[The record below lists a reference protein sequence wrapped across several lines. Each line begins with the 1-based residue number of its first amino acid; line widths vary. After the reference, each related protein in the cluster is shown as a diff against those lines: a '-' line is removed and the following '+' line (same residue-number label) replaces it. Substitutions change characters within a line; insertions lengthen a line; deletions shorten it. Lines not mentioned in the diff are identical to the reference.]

1 MKNTRPEETGH
12 APSLLYHFLYLC
24 ALQNTELMNYLTV
37 NSVTKSVGEKQ
48 LFQNITFGLEKGQKS
63 ALIARN
69 GTGKSTL
76 LNIIAGRDT
85 PDSGNVVIRN
95 DIVVSYLPQ
104 TDSFNGGDSVLNALF
119 DEETPVVRAI
129 KEYESCVT
137 LLEQGLAGKVPQ
149 ERMDNA
155 ILEIDRLQAWDY
167 EAKVKEILSKF
178 GIHNVLKNVGEL
190 SGGQRKKA
198 ALAKTLIADTD
209 LLILDEPTNHLDVE
223 MIEWLENYL
232 SSANITLLMVT
243 HDRAFLDRV
252 CSDIFELSNGNLY
265 HYRGK
270 YDYFVEKKAERLANE
285 AAEHERLRNLYRREL
300 EWVHTSPQARTSKAR
315 ARIHNFERLQ
325 EQMSRK
331 VESAPEAFKVQSERI
346 GHKILEISHLD
357 FAYPDQ
363 TIIRDFSYIFK
374 RGEKCGIVGKNGTGK
389 STFLKMIMGEVRP
402 DGGKITP
409 GLTIQFGYFSQEGM
423 TYAGNKIVLELVK
436 EHAEVIRMENGN
448 FISASQFLNHFGF
461 PFSQQY
467 TYYDDLSGGE
477 KRKLHLLITLLK
489 NPNFLILDEPTNDF
503 DIDTLNL
510 LEDFLG
516 NFGGCMIIVSHD
528 RWLMNKLV
536 DHIFVFEGEGKIK
549 DYYGNYTE
557 YRQARDK
564 EQRIQKLVEK
574 ANRPAEGRPVRE
586 QPKNKLTYKEKRE
599 MEGLEAEIE
608 SLETE
613 KAVIEGR
620 MSAGVGTP
628 EEFAAWGKRYN
639 EINRLLDE
647 KTERWMELSEKEG

>member
-1 MKNTRPEETGH
+1 
-12 APSLLYHFLYLC
+12 
-24 ALQNTELMNYLTV
+24 MNYLAV
-37 NSVTKSVGEKQ
+37 NNLSKTVGEKL
-48 LFQNITFGLEKGQKS
+48 LFRNITFGLEKGQKS

-76 LNIIAGRDT
+76 LNIIAGREV
-85 PDSGNVVIRN
+85 PDEGEVVIRN

-104 TDSFNGGDSVLNALF
+104 MDSFNGDDSVLNALF

-137 LLEQGLAGKVPQ
+137 LLEQGMTDKVPQ
-149 ERMDNA
+149 SRMDNA
-155 ILEIDRLQAWDY
+155 ILEIDRLNAWDY
-167 EAKVKEILSKF
+167 EARIKEILSKF
-178 GIHNVLKNVGEL
+178 GIHDIFKNVNQL

-252 CSDIFELSNGNLY
+252 CSDIFELSNGSLY

-285 AAEHERLRNLYRREL
+285 AAEHDRLRNLYRREL

-315 ARIHNFERLQ
+315 ARINQFEKLQ
-325 EQMSRK
+325 EQMDRK
-331 VESAPEAFKVQSERI
+331 VEQAPEAFKVQSERI

-363 TIIRDFSYIFK
+363 TIIKDFSYIFK

-409 GLTIQFGYFSQEGM
+409 GLTIKFGYFSQDGM
-423 TYAGNKIVLELVK
+423 IYAGNKIVLELVK
-436 EHAEVIRMENGN
+436 EHAEVIRMDNGN
-448 FISASQFLNHFGF
+448 YISASQFLNHFGF
-461 PFSQQY
+461 PFNQHY
-467 TYYDDLSGGE
+467 TYYEDLSGGE

-510 LEDFLG
+510 LEDFLL
-516 NFGGCMIIVSHD
+516 NFGGCLIIVSHD

-536 DHIFVFEGEGKIK
+536 DHIFVFEGDGKIK

-557 YRQARDK
+557 YRQAKDK
-564 EQRIQKLVEK
+564 ELRIQKKIEK
-574 ANRPAEGRPVRE
+574 ALRPEFVKPQRE
-586 QPKNKLTYKEKRE
+586 TQTNKLTYKEKRE
-599 MEGLEAEIE
+599 
-608 SLETE
+608 LETLETDIANMENE
-613 KAVIEGR
+613 KRILEEK
-620 MSAGVGTP
+620 MSIGKGSP
-628 EEFAAWGKRYN
+628 EDFAEWGKRYN
-639 EINRLLDE
+639 ELNQLLDE
-647 KTERWMELSEKEG
+647 KTERWMTLSEKEG

>member
-1 MKNTRPEETGH
+1 
-12 APSLLYHFLYLC
+12 
-24 ALQNTELMNYLTV
+24 MNFLTV
-37 NSVTKSVGEKQ
+37 NNVSKTVGEKL
-48 LFQNITFGLEKGQKS
+48 LFKQITFGLEKGQKS

-76 LNIIAGRDT
+76 LNIIAGREV
-85 PDSGNVVIRN
+85 PDEGQVVIRN

-104 TDSFNGGDSVLNALF
+104 IDNFNEEDSVLNALF
-119 DEETPVVRAI
+119 DEDTPIVRAV
-129 KEYESCVT
+129 KEYETCVT
-137 LLEQGLAGKVPQ
+137 LLEQGLSDKVPQ

-155 ILEIDRLQAWDY
+155 ILEIDRLNAWDY
-167 EAKVKEILSKF
+167 ESKIKEILSKF
-178 GIHNVLKNVGEL
+178 GIHDIFKNVNEL

-243 HDRAFLDRV
+243 HDRSFLDSV
-252 CSDIFELSNGNLY
+252 CSDIFELSNGSLY

-270 YDYFVEKKAERLANE
+270 YDYFLEKKAERLANE
-285 AAEHERLRNLYRREL
+285 AAEHDRLRNLYRREL

-315 ARIHNFERLQ
+315 ARINNFEKLQ
-325 EQMSRK
+325 EQMDRK
-331 VESAPEAFKVQSERI
+331 VEAAPEAFKVQAERI

-357 FAYPDQ
+357 FSYPDQ
-363 TIIRDFSYIFK
+363 TIIKDFSYIFK

-389 STFLKMIMGEVRP
+389 STFLKMIMGEVKP

-409 GLTIQFGYFSQEGM
+409 GLTIKFGYFSQNGM
-423 TYAGNKIVLELVK
+423 VYAGNKIVLELVK

-448 FISASQFLNHFGF
+448 YVSASQFLNHFGF

-510 LEDFLG
+510 LEDFLT
-516 NFGGCMIIVSHD
+516 NFGGCLIIVSHD

-536 DHIFVFEGEGKIK
+536 DHLFVFEGDGKIK

-557 YRQARDK
+557 YRLAKDK
-564 EQRIQKLVEK
+564 ELRIQKKIEK
-574 ANRPAEGRPVRE
+574 ANRPVEEKPVRE
-586 QPKNKLTYKEKRE
+586 NSKNKLSYKEKRE
-599 MEGLEAEIE
+599 LEQLEADID

-613 KAVIEGR
+613 KKEIEAK

-628 EEFAAWGKRYN
+628 EDFAEWGRRYA
-639 EINRLLDE
+639 EINTSLDE
-647 KTERWMELSEKEG
+647 KTERWMELSEKEMR